1 MKKTVFLALSGLG
14 YFVLSLLLM
23 LPVRTIP
30 VSNYLLVLFI
40 VLSSLLAFLFVR
52 LCTEQNEKKAFVYA
66 FFSGIVL
73 WQVAGELASIRV
85 SNGLV
90 KQISTLNIKES
101 GCYIYI
107 IIGWIFLFAL
117 WKTQA
122 VPKRFMFF
130 AMTFLG
136 IWSFELYMENYS
148 YIVPLEKMGFAA
160 NIFLIVSIIL
170 SIVVLYF
177 ALHSS
182 SDIKQLVLGGV
193 LYLLLSIILMSAGQW
208 RKPQSYYLKFEKDN
222 IEYKI
227 DKLNSELE
235 YLKQLQETYNTK

>member
-1 MKKTVFLALSGLG
+1 MKKTVILALSGLG

-40 VLSSLLAFLFVR
+40 VLSVLLAFLFFR
-52 LCTEQNEKKAFVYA
+52 LCSEQNEKKAFVYA

-85 SNGLV
+85 PNGLV
-90 KQISTLNIKES
+90 RQISSLNIKES

-107 IIGWIFLFAL
+107 IIGWILLLIL

-136 IWSFELYMENYS
+136 IWTFELYMENYS
-148 YIVPLEKMGFAA
+148 YIVPLEKMGFVA

-170 SIVVLYF
+170 SLVVLYF

-182 SDIKQLVLGGV
+182 SDLKQLVLGGV
-193 LYLLLSIILMSAGQW
+193 LYLLLSILLMSAGQW

-227 DKLNSELE
+227 DKLNNELN
-235 YLKQLQETYNTK
+235 YLNQLQENYNTK